1 MDITLQLRGRIASEA
16 IKITGSKS
24 ETNRL
29 LLLQALYPG
38 ISIQN
43 TSESDD
49 SIAMQ
54 NALASKSDIIDIHH
68 AGTAM
73 RFLTAYFSLQE
84 GRTVTLTGSQRMRER
99 PIGVLVDALR
109 SLGAQIDYLENEGFP
124 PLRITGQKF
133 IKTSVAINAGVSSQ
147 YITALLLIAGRL
159 ENGLE
164 LILEGELTSVPYIKM
179 TLGLLNE
186 VGIENSYEGNRI
198 TVKPPI
204 GNQQSAIS
212 NQQSADLS
220 EAQSEILNLKSEI
233 TVESDWSSASYY
245 YSIVALAKAGTEI
258 TLSSYKQNSLQGDSA
273 LANIYKVL
281 GVETVFNGNAVTL
294 TKGNYKPTPV
304 SLELNN
310 TPDIAQTIAVTC
322 FGLGIGCHLTGLH
335 TLKIKE
341 TDRLEALKTELE
353 KFGATISVTDHSLT
367 LQPHSLFEG
376 LSKAG
381 TPPLEGQGEAVV
393 SVATYNDHRMAMA
406 FAPLAVKTPLV
417 IKDAGVVSKS
427 YPTFWEDMK
436 VIGLDVTT
444 L

>member
-43 TSESDD
+43 SSESDD

-54 NALASKSDIIDIHH
+54 NALASTGDIIDIHH

-109 SLGAQIDYLENEGFP
+109 NLGAQIDYLENEGFP
-124 PLRITGQKF
+124 PLRITGQKLT
-133 IKTSVAINAGVSSQ
+133 KSSVAINAGVSSQ

-179 TLGLLNE
+179 TLGLLTE
-186 VGIENSYEGNRI
+186 VGIENSFEGSI
-198 TVKPPI
+198 IKVK
-204 GNQQSAIS
+204 SAIK
-212 NQQSADLS
+212 NRQSSGLS

-245 YSIVALAKAGTEI
+245 YSIVALAEAGTEI

-281 GVETVFNGNAVTL
+281 SVETVFNGNAVTL
-294 TKGNYKPTPV
+294 TKGNYKPTTV

-322 FGLGIGCHLTGLH
+322 FGLGISCHLTGLH

-381 TPPLEGQGEAVV
+381 TPPLEGRGEAVV
-393 SVATYNDHRMAMA
+393 AVATYNDHRMAMA
-406 FAPLAVKTPLV
+406 FAPLAIKTPLV
-417 IKDAGVVSKS
+417 IKDASVVSKS